1 MIKFGPSG
9 NSNEFFE
16 FGNKYAE
23 QSARWVKDKGLDAF
37 EYSFGRGVNMSDEKA
52 VALSGIFGGEG
63 VEISVHAPYYIN
75 FGNPDDEMAEKSAG
89 YVIASAKK
97 AKLLGAKRVIFH
109 PASQGKE
116 DREVVVK
123 RTKERLSSLCE
134 KIYKENLSDM
144 LFCPET
150 MGKSAQIGTVEEI
163 ADFCKTDKIFLPTI
177 DFGHV
182 NARTNGSLK
191 TTEDY
196 EKILDLLIAELGYER
211 VKNFHTHFSKIEYT
225 AKGEVRHLT
234 FDDATYGP
242 EFYPLAVA
250 LVRKNMFPLVICE
263 SDGTQDRDAVI
274 MKEMYLKALSE
285 RKSV

>member
-9 NSNEFFE
+9 NSNEFFDC
-16 FGNKYAE
+16 GNKYTE
-23 QSARWVKDKGLDAF
+23 QSARWVKSKGLDAF

-52 VALSGIFGGEG
+52 VALSGIFGNEG

-75 FGNPDDEMAEKSAG
+75 FGNPDNEMAKKSVG

-116 DREVVVK
+116 DRETVVK
-123 RTKERLSSLCE
+123 RTKERFFSLCDVV
-134 KIYKENLSDM
+134 YKENLSDI

-182 NARTNGSLK
+182 NARTCGSLK
-191 TTEDY
+191 TTKDY
-196 EKILDLLIAELGYER
+196 EIILDLLIAELGYER

-225 AKGEVRHLT
+225 SKGEVRHLT
-234 FDDATYGP
+234 FDDEKYGP
-242 EFYPLAVA
+242 DFYPLAVA
-250 LVRKNMFPLVICE
+250 LVKKNMFPFVICE

-274 MKEMYLKALSE
+274 MKEMYLNALSE